1 MKESNAFAPLFCAL
15 SSAIAGIL
23 NIHSFDDGGSIA
35 VYWVLFLLILRFIR
49 LYLVDYS
56 GVTSFSLIVFWK
68 IITILV
74 YLHRII
80 IINDLSM
87 KRLLLVAI
95 MVLSAIAGMAQ
106 NKERIDVL
114 KERQKVLK
122 LTTELNKMQLAYEKE
137 KANNVELSKKAS
149 EINLEAN
156 VATAEFNTNN
166 PSSTVKDAKST
177 IKRLKETKAIN
188 KKLAKSQKTL
198 VKMEK
203 KIAKVKAKIDDC
215 NKRIKF
221 VNNE

>member
-1 MKESNAFAPLFCAL
+1 MKESNAFSPLFWAL
-15 SSAIAGIL
+15 SFAIAGIL
-23 NIHSFDDGGSIA
+23 HIHSFDDGSSMA
-35 VYWVLFLLILRFIR
+35 VYWGLFLSILRLIR
-49 LYLVDYS
+49 LYLVDNR
-56 GVTSFSLIVFWK
+56 GLHHFFLIVFWK
-68 IITILV
+68 IISILV
-74 YLHRII
+74 YLHWII
-80 IINDLSM
+80 IINNLTM

-95 MVLSAIAGMAQ
+95 MVLSAIAGIAQ
-106 NKERIDVL
+106 TKERINVL

-177 IKRLKETKAIN
+177 IKRLKETKKIN

>member
-15 SSAIAGIL
+15 SFAIAAIL
-23 NIHSFDDGGSIA
+23 NIHSLDDGSNIA

-95 MVLSAIAGMAQ
+95 MVLSAIAGIAQ

-122 LTTELNKMQLAYEKE
+122 LTTELNKRQLAYEKE
-137 KANNVELSKKAS
+137 KANNVELSKKAA
-149 EINLEAN
+149 EVNLEAN
-156 VATAEFNTNN
+156 VATTEFNTTNA
-166 PSSTVKDAKST
+166 SSTVKDAKST
-177 IKRLKETKAIN
+177 IKRLKETKKIN

>member
-15 SSAIAGIL
+15 SFAIAGIL
-23 NIHSFDDGGSIA
+23 NIHSFDDGSNIA

-56 GVTSFSLIVFWK
+56 GVISFFLIVFWK

-95 MVLSAIAGMAQ
+95 MVLSAIAGIAQ

-166 PSSTVKDAKST
+166 PSSTVKDAKAT
-177 IKRLKETKAIN
+177 IKRNQEN
-188 KKLAKSQKTL
+188 
-198 VKMEK
+198 
-203 KIAKVKAKIDDC
+203 
-215 NKRIKF
+215 
-221 VNNE
+221 

>member
-1 MKESNAFAPLFCAL
+1 MKESNAFLPLFCAL
-15 SSAIAGIL
+15 SFAIAGIL
-23 NIHSFDDGGSIA
+23 NIYSFDDGSSIA
-35 VYWVLFLLILRFIR
+35 VYWVLFLSILRFIR
-49 LYLVDYS
+49 LYLVDYR
-56 GVTSFSLIVFWK
+56 GVTSFFLIVFWK

-95 MVLSAIAGMAQ
+95 MVLSAIAGIAQ

-122 LTTELNKMQLAYEKE
+122 LTTELNKRQLAYEKE
-137 KANNVELSKKAS
+137 KANNVELSKKAA
-149 EINLEAN
+149 EVNLEAN
-156 VATAEFNTNN
+156 VATTEFNTTNA
-166 PSSTVKDAKST
+166 SSTVKDAKST
-177 IKRLKETKAIN
+177 IKRLKETKKIN

-203 KIAKVKAKIDDC
+203 CIAKLKSKIDDC

>member
-1 MKESNAFAPLFCAL
+1 MKESNAFPPLFCTL
-15 SSAIAGIL
+15 SFAIAGIL
-23 NIHSFDDGGSIA
+23 NIHSFDYGGSMA
-35 VYWVLFLLILRFIR
+35 FYWHLLVSILRFIR

-95 MVLSAIAGMAQ
+95 MVLSAIAGIAQ

-166 PSSTVKDAKST
+166 PSSTVKDAKAT

>member
-1 MKESNAFAPLFCAL
+1 MKESNAFLPLFCAL
-15 SSAIAGIL
+15 SFAIAGIL
-23 NIHSFDDGGSIA
+23 NIYSFDDGSSIA
-35 VYWVLFLLILRFIR
+35 VYWVLFLSILRFIR
-49 LYLVDYS
+49 LYLVDYR
-56 GVTSFSLIVFWK
+56 GVTSFFLIVFWK

-95 MVLSAIAGMAQ
+95 MVLSAIAGIAQ

-122 LTTELNKMQLAYEKE
+122 LTTELNKRQLAYEKE
-137 KANNVELSKKAS
+137 KANNVELSKKAA
-149 EINLEAN
+149 EVNLEAN
-156 VATAEFNTNN
+156 VATTEFNTTNA
-166 PSSTVKDAKST
+166 SSTVKDAKST

>member
-1 MKESNAFAPLFCAL
+1 VKESNAFLPLFCAL
-15 SSAIAGIL
+15 SFAIAGIL
-23 NIHSFDDGGSIA
+23 NIYSFDDGSSIA
-35 VYWVLFLLILRFIR
+35 VYWVLFLSILRFIR
-49 LYLVDYS
+49 LYLVDYR
-56 GVTSFSLIVFWK
+56 GVTSFFLIVFWK

-95 MVLSAIAGMAQ
+95 MVLSAIAGIAQ

-122 LTTELNKMQLAYEKE
+122 LTTELNKRQLAYEKE
-137 KANNVELSKKAS
+137 KANNVELSKKAA
-149 EINLEAN
+149 EVNLEAN
-156 VATAEFNTNN
+156 VATTEFNTTNA
-166 PSSTVKDAKST
+166 SSTVKDAKST
-177 IKRLKETKAIN
+177 IKRLKETKKIN

-203 KIAKVKAKIDDC
+203 CIAKLKSKIDDC

>member
-1 MKESNAFAPLFCAL
+1 MKESNAFSPLFWAL
-15 SSAIAGIL
+15 SFAIAGVL
-23 NIHSFDDGGSIA
+23 HIHSFNDGSSIA
-35 VYWVLFLLILRFIR
+35 VYWGLFLSILRFIR
-49 LYLVDYS
+49 LYLVDYR
-56 GVTSFSLIVFWK
+56 GITSFFLIVFWK
-68 IITILV
+68 IISILV
-74 YLHRII
+74 YLHWII
-80 IINDLSM
+80 IINNLTM

-95 MVLSAIAGMAQ
+95 MVLSAIAGIAQ
-106 NKERIDVL
+106 TKERINVL

-137 KANNVELSKKAS
+137 KANNVELSKKAA

-177 IKRLKETKAIN
+177 IKRLKETKKIN

-203 KIAKVKAKIDDC
+203 KIAKVKSKIDDC